1 MTAVDSRARAI
12 ASALFPDVR
21 AASMPLLLPAS
32 TMRTLQFPQATAG
45 HNRRPCD
52 AQFKNSAA
60 MSRLSNIRNNN
71 ELRDHGRRGPAA
83 PTTQALY
90 GRNNTRNNTRHT
102 SGEPVRRTPLTYIW
116 SLYILTVNT
125 WTRTTGRRRSV
136 GERQVDIQAFTKGL
150 NELLVLGALGAGPR
164 HGYQIVLDV
173 ERRSGGRFVFQHG
186 TLYPILHRLEAEG
199 LIAGRWE
206 EGAGRRRKAYRIT
219 AAGRRRISAELRRV
233 EEVLHCVMEIGGE
246 QADDALSDAS

>member
-1 MTAVDSRARAI
+1 VSAVSTTAVDSRARAI
-12 ASALFPDVR
+12 DSALFPVVR

-32 TMRTLQFPQATAG
+32 TMRTLQFLQATAG
-45 HNRRPCD
+45 HDRRPCD

-60 MSRLSNIRNNN
+60 MSRLRKIRNIND
-71 ELRDHGRRGPAA
+71 LRDGTQCGPAA
-83 PTTQALY
+83 STTHALY
-90 GRNNTRNNTRHT
+90 GRNNTRHR
-102 SGEPVRRTPLTYIW
+102 SGQGAHIAPLTHIL

-125 WTRTTGRRRSV
+125 WTRTPGRRRSV
-136 GERQVDIQAFTKGL
+136 GEQQVDIQAFTKGL
-150 NELLVLGALGAGPR
+150 NELLVLGALVEGPR

-219 AAGRRRISAELRRV
+219 AAGRRRAAAELRRV
-233 EEVLHCVMEIGGE
+233 REVL
-246 QADDALSDAS
+246 

>member
-1 MTAVDSRARAI
+1 
-12 ASALFPDVR
+12 
-21 AASMPLLLPAS
+21 
-32 TMRTLQFPQATAG
+32 MRTLQFPQATAS
-45 HNRRPCD
+45 HDRRPCV
-52 AQFKNSAA
+52 AQFKNSAE
-60 MSRLSNIRNNN
+60 MSRLRKMRNLN
-71 ELRDHGRRGPAA
+71 ELHDGARSGPAA

-90 GRNNTRNNTRHT
+90 GRNNTRHT
-102 SGEPVRRTPLTYIW
+102 PAPDRAGSPWRTLDPYMVT
-116 SLYILTVNT
+116 LYIDSQYMGKDA
-125 WTRTTGRRRSV
+125 RRTGRRRSV

-150 NELLVLGALGAGPR
+150 NELLVLGALGEGPR

-219 AAGRRRISAELRRV
+219 AAGRRRAASELRRV
-233 EEVLHCVMEIGGE
+233 RDVLHCVMEIGGE